1 MRFIG
6 ILGEDETVP
15 CASCHQAWSV
25 RYLMQALGRPRLR
38 QEGFAFVWFD
48 DGIMVNWCPSCEMPT
63 TVPAMVRVQMP
74 AEVQHLFVAA

>member
-15 CASCHQAWSV
+15 CASCHRAWSV

-48 DGIMVNWCPSCEMPT
+48 DGIMVNWCPSCEMPRA
-63 TVPAMVRVQMP
+63 VPAMVRVQMP
-74 AEVQHLFVAA
+74 VEVQHLFVAA

>member
-15 CASCHQAWSV
+15 CASCHHTWSV
-25 RYLMQALGRPRLR
+25 RYLMQALGQHRLR
-38 QEGFAFVWFD
+38 PEGFAYVWFD
-48 DGIMVNWCPSCEMPT
+48 DAIMVNWCPSCEMPT